1 MDSTNQSL
9 KPITT
14 KINDAGNLE
23 IGGCDLVKL
32 TEKYGTPLYVLD
44 EATIRKICRDY
55 KDAFKGYPKVN
66 MMYAS
71 KALCSSATSALIAS
85 EGFGFDVVSSGEI
98 FTVYKSGVNMSKVL
112 FNGNNKSYDE
122 LSLAIELGVGRI
134 SVDNFFELSLLN
146 EIAKSHKKIVNI
158 LLRITPGIEC
168 HTHEYIQTGH
178 LDSKFGFDL
187 TQIDD
192 AVELIVND
200 YTNLKLHGLHAHIG
214 SQIFEKSIYGDE
226 IEILVKEIARL
237 DEKFG
242 LKLDEINIG
251 GGLGVKYVEADY
263 PPSTYE
269 VAEIVIKRL
278 YECIE
283 KYKIDAPALF
293 IEPGRSIIST
303 SGVTLYTLG
312 SSKQVPKG
320 KTYFAVDGGMAD
332 NARPSMYQAE
342 YDAQIA
348 NKPDYELAQTVTVA
362 GRFCE
367 SGDILIKNI
376 KLPEIEEGDIL
387 CVYNTGAYNYSMAS
401 NYNRVQKPAMVLVNN
416 SQSDIIIKRESLE
429 DLIAHDIIPDRLKN
443 D

>member
-14 KINDAGNLE
+14 KINDDGNLE

-32 TEKYGTPLYVLD
+32 AEKYGTPLYVLD

-98 FTVYKSGVNMSKVL
+98 FTVYKSGANMSKVL

-376 KLPEIEEGDIL
+376 KLPEIEEGDVL

>member
-32 TEKYGTPLYVLD
+32 AEKYGTPLYVLD

-98 FTVYKSGVNMSKVL
+98 FTVYKSGANMSKVL

-134 SVDNFFELSLLN
+134 SVDNFFELSLLD
-146 EIAKSHKKIVNI
+146 EIAKSHKKFVNI

-376 KLPEIEEGDIL
+376 KLPEVEEGDIL

>member
-14 KINDAGNLE
+14 KINDDGNLE

-32 TEKYGTPLYVLD
+32 AEKYGTPLYVLD

-98 FTVYKSGVNMSKVL
+98 FTVYKSGANMSKVL

-134 SVDNFFELSLLN
+134 SVDNFFELSLLD